1 MENSER
7 KHLLIVDDEQGILK
21 FLKLKLEIAGFL
33 VDMCSSGQEA
43 LDIISKNQPDLML
56 LDIFMPGMDGF
67 EVLKELRKNYRLPII
82 VLSARSSIAEQAL
95 SMGASDFI
103 AKPFNPDVVVKRIKA
118 FLNGINP
125 V

>member
-21 FLKLKLEIAGFL
+21 FLKLKLEIAGFR

-43 LDIISKNQPDLML
+43 LDIISKNQPHLML

-67 EVLKELRKNYRLPII
+67 EVLKELRKNYRLPVI

-95 SMGASDFI
+95 NMGASDFI

-118 FLNGINP
+118 FLNGINQ